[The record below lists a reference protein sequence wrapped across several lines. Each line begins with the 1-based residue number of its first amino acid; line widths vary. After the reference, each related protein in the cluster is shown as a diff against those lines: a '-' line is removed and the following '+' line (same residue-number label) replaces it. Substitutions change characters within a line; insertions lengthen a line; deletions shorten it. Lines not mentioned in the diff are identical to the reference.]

1 MSSGFSCHIDDNLS
15 DELDDVPSV
24 GQNHPSSHPSWVH
37 VFSKSTSTT
46 SLRTQCAAAANLF
59 VKSPKVL
66 HRRSRRAKKKQR
78 NTEQLLREVTVPP
91 NQFTMTCKQIESK
104 IIVFDGGEPNSPLIK
119 PPDGV
124 RWRSL
129 SVRILHIPHDNDPN
143 IGLTAPRIM
152 DEEISAFIRLPRQ
165 KSLDIIGDFDLDKI
179 LSSLTACENL
189 RQTALSR
196 GDASRVF
203 TDYGK
208 RVSYACVGPQPSR
221 NSKTVRSHPPF
232 MQALPACHW
241 QSLVWMM
248 KRAEDSFRMLANH
261 RVISHLVHAKKLV
274 PFKTFTSG
282 IGDDHSKFNA
292 QFFGGI
298 GFGTNVF
305 LRCHTDSDFTM
316 SILQVFLKGKRKYSL
331 DDDVIVYF
339 CFPTIGVAVP
349 LRPGDYLLFN
359 ARIPHCISSRCK
371 LEDEVM
377 CASVYLKSAI
387 VGMNNNDLP
396 LTPQQTLVV
405 NKLND

>member
-1 MSSGFSCHIDDNLS
+1 MLGLQSPGSTLNIISDSVHCNPLRQSSVSSGFSCHIDDNLS

-37 VFSKSTSTT
+37 VFSKSSSTT

-119 PPDGV
+119 PP
-124 RWRSL
+124 
-129 SVRILHIPHDNDPN
+129 
-143 IGLTAPRIM
+143 
-152 DEEISAFIRLPRQ
+152 
-165 KSLDIIGDFDLDKI
+165 
-179 LSSLTACENL
+179 
-189 RQTALSR
+189 
-196 GDASRVF
+196 ASRVF

-232 MQALPACHW
+232 TQALPECHW

-339 CFPTIGVAVP
+339 CFPTIGCAVP

-359 ARIPHCISSRCK
+359 ARIPHCLSSRCNY
-371 LEDEVM
+371 EDGILTT
-377 CASVYLKSAI
+377 STYLKTAI

-396 LTPQQTLVV
+396 LTEEQARMVKHLKTK
-405 NKLND
+405 N